1 MFRITKVPS
10 SGSDDLYVDAHT
22 HIHTHTP
29 QVQNMPP
36 NTYHAHDKYLWNITS
51 NFNQST
57 DHHSL

>member
-36 NTYHAHDKYLWNITS
+36 NTYHAHDKYL
-51 NFNQST
+51 
-57 DHHSL
+57 